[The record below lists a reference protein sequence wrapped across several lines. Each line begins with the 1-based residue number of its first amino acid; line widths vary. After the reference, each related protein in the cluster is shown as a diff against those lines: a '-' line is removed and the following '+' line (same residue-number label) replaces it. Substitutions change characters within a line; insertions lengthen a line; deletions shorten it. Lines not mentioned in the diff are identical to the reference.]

1 MLGFHSFMDNQPPKN
16 VKLMLQPLNLKKVFL
31 LYVHHVGRYMY
42 FNGVSKGLNVLFKSM
57 NCNAKNHIDNSYCVI
72 LGA

>member
-16 VKLMLQPLNLKKVFL
+16 VKLMLQPLNLKKVFQ

-42 FNGVSKGLNVLFKSM
+42 FNGVSNGLNVLFVSM
-57 NCNAKNHIDNSYCVI
+57 NCNAKITKITVI
-72 LGA
+72 V